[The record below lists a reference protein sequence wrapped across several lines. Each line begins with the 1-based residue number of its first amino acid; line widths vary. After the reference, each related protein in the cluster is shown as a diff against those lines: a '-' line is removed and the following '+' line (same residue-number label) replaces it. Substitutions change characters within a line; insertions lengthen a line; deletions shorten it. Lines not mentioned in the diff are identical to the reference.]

1 MQVPFF
7 ATSVPAAEEL
17 SHVHAQL
24 VPFLDELPQ
33 KQNKE
38 FDAFD
43 FDKSLFDLNFDFAK
57 YDSGDML
64 GSSTPSDGIVPELD
78 SVPSL
83 AQSDS
88 VSSDGFGSNSP
99 SPLRHDSS
107 SNSLSQL
114 ASASSCYSPP
124 PFGFAPSQMPSALLH
139 NSSAAGAPSPQM
151 QAGSNSFLPGN
162 TLPAHPAPAHVV
174 KGMPK
179 LPTISVSPTS
189 SRSTRS
195 YESHSDRHASLDN
208 LTREQRVARYREK
221 RKRRT
226 FEKTIRYESR
236 KAYAEVRPRIKG
248 RFATREEVAALRAQQ
263 AVMQTAGIVPDIKSA
278 AASAAFERP
287 QYPQSAVAVPTM
299 MARPAPAQALRT
311 SSGRIS
317 KRTQRALAA
326 DDFMVPVVPV

>member
-1 MQVPFF
+1 MNR
-7 ATSVPAAEEL
+7 EE
-17 SHVHAQL
+17 
-24 VPFLDELPQ
+24 
-33 KQNKE
+33 
-38 FDAFD
+38 
-43 FDKSLFDLNFDFAK
+43 
-57 YDSGDML
+57 
-64 GSSTPSDGIVPELD
+64 
-78 SVPSL
+78 
-83 AQSDS
+83 
-88 VSSDGFGSNSP
+88 
-99 SPLRHDSS
+99 
-107 SNSLSQL
+107 
-114 ASASSCYSPP
+114 
-124 PFGFAPSQMPSALLH
+124 
-139 NSSAAGAPSPQM
+139 
-151 QAGSNSFLPGN
+151 
-162 TLPAHPAPAHVV
+162 
-174 KGMPK
+174 
-179 LPTISVSPTS
+179 
-189 SRSTRS
+189 
-195 YESHSDRHASLDN
+195 
-208 LTREQRVARYREK
+208 RVARYREK